1 MHAFVAAGALDP
13 TRVGYEAARLA
24 GAADLAPGLVLDAE
38 FEETFYRTGNLP
50 EQLRTLFAPINPRR
64 VDEDLLE
71 VLCARAQ
78 ALLRGTALLD
88 DAVQQFYRGLV
99 GAGVLGGPI
108 HLRRD
113 GERLSETALAT
124 PPGTPVLFALKKL
137 WARDW
142 SFETVLARLDDQ
154 GGVALEARPVLLFA
168 GGPGRAD
175 PALAARLG
183 WPRALVNERGIV
195 GA

>member
-1 MHAFVAAGALDP
+1 MHTFVAAAALNP
-13 TRVGYEAARLA
+13 VRVGLEVGRLA
-24 GAADLAPGLVLDAE
+24 GAANLAPGLVLDAD

-50 EQLRTLFAPINPRR
+50 EQLGLLFAPINPRR
-64 VDEDLLE
+64 VDEDALE

-88 DAVQQFYRGLV
+88 DAVQQFYRGLEN
-99 GAGVLGGPI
+99 AGVLGGPV

-113 GERLSETALAT
+113 GLNLSETATAT
-124 PPGTPVLFALKKL
+124 PPGTPALFALKKL

-142 SFETVLARLDDQ
+142 GFGSVLARLDDQ

-168 GGPGRAD
+168 GEPGRPD
-175 PALAARLG
+175 PALAAQLG
-183 WPRALVNERGIV
+183 WPRALVNGRGVV

>member
-1 MHAFVAAGALDP
+1 MTAAGFGPA
-13 TRVGYEAARLA
+13 RVGAEAARLA

-50 EQLRTLFAPINPRR
+50 EQLGTLFAPIKPRR

-71 VLCARAQ
+71 ALCARAR

-88 DAVQQFYRGLV
+88 DAVQQFYRGL
-99 GAGVLGGPI
+99 GDAGVLGGPV

-113 GERLSETALAT
+113 GESASETALAT

-142 SFETVLARLDDQ
+142 DFEAVLARLDGQ

-168 GGPGRAD
+168 GEAGRPD
-175 PALAARLG
+175 TALAAALG
-183 WPRALVNERGIV
+183 WPRALVNERGVV